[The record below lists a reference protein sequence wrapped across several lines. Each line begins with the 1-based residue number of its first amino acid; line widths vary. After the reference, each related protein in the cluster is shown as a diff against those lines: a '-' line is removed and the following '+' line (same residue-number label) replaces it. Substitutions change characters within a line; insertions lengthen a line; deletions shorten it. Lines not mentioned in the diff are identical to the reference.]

1 MRQKYNAK
9 RTTRNGYNFDSL
21 LEADRFQQLTLA
33 EKAGEIADLTVH
45 PTFELQ
51 PAFTDQTGKK
61 HRAIIYEA
69 DFYYLDTATDRFI
82 IEDVKGYTTDLFR
95 LKLKLFLYRYRDA
108 DLRIIK

>member
-21 LEADRFQQLTLA
+21 LEADRFQQLALA

-51 PAFTDQTGKK
+51 PAFTDHTGKK

-69 DFYYLDTATDRFI
+69 DFYYLDLATEGFV
-82 IEDVKGYTTDLFR
+82 IEDVKGIETPTF
-95 LKLKLFLYRYRDA
+95 KLKYKMFLYRYHGA